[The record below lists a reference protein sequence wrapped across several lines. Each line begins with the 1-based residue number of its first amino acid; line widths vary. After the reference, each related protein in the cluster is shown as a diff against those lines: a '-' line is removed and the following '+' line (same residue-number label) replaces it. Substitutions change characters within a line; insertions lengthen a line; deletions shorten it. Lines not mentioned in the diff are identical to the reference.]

1 MTDEREDLPR
11 EFDLTVIGT
20 GLTESI
26 VAAAASRVGKTVLHL
41 DVNEYYGS
49 YWASFNLKNLQGLRE
64 ECSGG
69 EQQQEMLESNGVQ
82 LWRHS
87 NQVQNVQMQW
97 HVPEQC
103 DAEAEATTGW
113 SKERIM
119 RDSHK
124 FNIDLAPKLLFAR
137 GAMVELLISSNICR
151 YAEFRSV
158 DRIATLYDGQIKT
171 VPCSRADVFNTK
183 EVSMVEKRILMKML
197 ETCMQCE
204 EGNEEFEYNRE
215 NTFRQFLETKH
226 LPPKLIHYLLD
237 AISMSNVHTSFEEGL
252 HRVRRF
258 IESLGRYGNTPFLF
272 PMYGCGELPQCFCRL
287 CAVFGGIYCL
297 RRPIE
302 RITLQPDTPGSSGRR
317 LAMEIGQQGSI
328 QTDNIVFG
336 SGTISITGEYQN
348 RSCLAGLPEM
358 IAPRK
363 CGNMSRGIFLVDT
376 PLGGA
381 ADNTGGG
388 GVALLK
394 LPPAT
399 DTPADK
405 QGAFV
410 IQLSHY
416 SGTCPPGVFVIHIT
430 CDADIDPRLDLQ
442 PYVDQLLSTYES
454 DVDEATT
461 APPEPTDAPAEAP
474 RRAAKK
480 PRILFSLYFTIPQCY
495 KCDNYDKLPDGVHL
509 ACGPYLELD
518 YDTSIQQGRELFH
531 KIYPDEEF
539 LPRCPE
545 PEEIVF

>member
-1 MTDEREDLPR
+1 MTEEREDLPK

-26 VAAAASRVGKTVLHL
+26 VAAAASRIGKTVLHL

-49 YWASFNLKNLQGLRE
+49 YWASFNLRTLQQLRE
-64 ECSGG
+64 DAG
-69 EQQQEMLESNGVQ
+69 EQQEMLESNGMQ

-87 NQVQNVQMQW
+87 NQVQNVQQQW
-97 HVPEQC
+97 HVPPTS
-103 DAEAEATTGW
+103 DDGW
-113 SKERIM
+113 SVERIM
-119 RDSHK
+119 RDCHK
-124 FNIDLAPKLLFAR
+124 FNVDLTPKLLFAR
-137 GAMVELLISSNICR
+137 GQMVELLISSNICR

-158 DRIATLYDGQIKT
+158 DRIATLHEGDIKT

-183 EVSMVEKRILMKML
+183 EVTMVEKRMLMKML

-215 NTFRQFLETKH
+215 NTFLQYLEGKR
-226 LPPKLIHYLLD
+226 LPPKLTHYLLD
-237 AISMSNVHTSFEEGL
+237 AISMSNVHTPFEEGIQ
-252 HRVRRF
+252 RVRRF

-302 RITLQPDTPGSSGRR
+302 RITVNEEKKLSI
-317 LAMEIGQQGSI
+317 EIGQQQIHTGS
-328 QTDNIVFG
+328 IVFG
-336 SGTISITGEYQN
+336 AGTISITGDYQN

-358 IAPRK
+358 IMPRK
-363 CGNMSRGIFLVDT
+363 CGNMSRGIFLVSS
-376 PLGGA
+376 PLGGKA
-381 ADNTGGG
+381 ENTGGG

-394 LPPAT
+394 LPP
-399 DTPADK
+399 PAGVTSDK
-405 QGAFV
+405 QGAYV

-416 SGTCPPGVFVIHIT
+416 SGTCPPGIYVIHIT

-442 PYVDQLLSTYES
+442 PYVDQIL
-454 DVDEATT
+454 TT
-461 APPEPTDAPAEAP
+461 ADGDEDE
-474 RRAAKK
+474 K
-480 PRILFSLYFTIPQCY
+480 PHILYSLYFTIPQCF
-495 KCDNYDKLPDGVHL
+495 KCDNYDKLPDGIHL

-518 YDTSIQQGRELFH
+518 YDTSINQGRELFH

>member
-1 MTDEREDLPR
+1 MTEDREDLPK

-26 VAAAASRVGKTVLHL
+26 VAAAASRIGKSVLHL

-49 YWASFNLKNLQGLRE
+49 YWASFNLRNLQTLRE
-64 ECSGG
+64 EIP
-69 EQQQEMLESNGVQ
+69 EQKEIMETNEIQ
-82 LWRHS
+82 LWRHR
-87 NQVQNVQMQW
+87 NQVQNVQMSW
-97 HVPEQC
+97 HVPEDSADEGAWTQN
-103 DAEAEATTGW
+103 
-113 SKERIM
+113 RIM
-119 RDSHK
+119 RESHK

-151 YAEFRSV
+151 YAEFRAV
-158 DRIATLYDGQIKT
+158 DRVATLYEDTIRT
-171 VPCSRADVFNTK
+171 VPCSRADVFNTQ
-183 EVSMVEKRILMKML
+183 EVTMVEKRLLMKML

-215 NTFRQFLETKH
+215 STFLQYLEGRR
-226 LPPKLIHYLLD
+226 LPQKLTHYLLD
-237 AISMSNVHTSFEEGL
+237 AISMSNEHTSFEEGIL
-252 HRVRRF
+252 RVRRF

-302 RITLQPDTPGSSGRR
+302 RIMQQAAGEGRR
-317 LAMEIGQQGSI
+317 LVIQIGQQEV
-328 QTDNIVFG
+328 QTDHIVFG
-336 SGTISITGEYQN
+336 SGSISITGDYQN

-358 IAPRK
+358 IMPRK
-363 CGNMSRGIFLVDT
+363 CGNMSRGIFLVDS

-381 ADNTGGG
+381 AENTGGG

-394 LPPAT
+394 LPPAPGAT
-399 DTPADK
+399 ADK

-410 IQLSHY
+410 IQLSHQ
-416 SGTCPPGVFVIHIT
+416 SGTCPPGLHVIHIT

-442 PYVDQLLSTYES
+442 PYVDQIFTQGEG
-454 DVDEATT
+454 
-461 APPEPTDAPAEAP
+461 
-474 RRAAKK
+474 K
-480 PRILFSLYFTIPQCY
+480 PRILYSLYFTIPQCF
-495 KCDNYDKLPDGVHL
+495 KCDNYEKLPAGVHL

-518 YDTSIQQGRELFH
+518 YDTSINQGRELFRS
-531 KIYPDEEF
+531 IYPNEEF

-545 PEEIVF
+545 PEEIVI